1 MDKYLPLIFFPAPY
15 LLSRLM
21 VINVTQRR
29 SGDIERW
36 YKVKRKAYNK
46 DDAKCHAENKERG
59 RADIQASGAGWQ
71 RLATEAA
78 ALFRRCQ
85 LFKPTQSLP
94 TSLLLILFFLS
105 LSFQHFSPHILVFS
119 LNTSSPLRV
128 PCHPSPPLLW
138 RLLHSGVA
146 RKKPA
151 EHVINSGL
159 YFCAPNEMAIVLP
172 GGFYV
177 IIFIFFLLYPPQ
189 NVFFYPPAFLA
200 ESGRRRSLGVMV
212 LLWIQ
217 VQNKMEDKARLLSNQ
232 RREWFHVWGWGGITD
247 KLTTLTD
254 FSFLRGCNFCVGWF
268 LTLANVFRCPHRA
281 GNVSQG

>member
-1 MDKYLPLIFFPAPY
+1 M
-15 LLSRLM
+15 
-21 VINVTQRR
+21 
-29 SGDIERW
+29 
-36 YKVKRKAYNK
+36 
-46 DDAKCHAENKERG
+46 
-59 RADIQASGAGWQ
+59 
-71 RLATEAA
+71 ATEAA

-105 LSFQHFSPHILVFS
+105 LSFQHFSPHILAFS

-138 RLLHSGVA
+138 RLFHSGVA

-177 IIFIFFLLYPPQ
+177 IIF
-189 NVFFYPPAFLA
+189 
-200 ESGRRRSLGVMV
+200 
-212 LLWIQ
+212 
-217 VQNKMEDKARLLSNQ
+217 
-232 RREWFHVWGWGGITD
+232 
-247 KLTTLTD
+247 
-254 FSFLRGCNFCVGWF
+254 FSFSSIPPKCFILSAGFFSGER
-268 LTLANVFRCPHRA
+268 TASLARCDGAAVDSGPKQN
-281 GNVSQG
+281 GG

>member
-1 MDKYLPLIFFPAPY
+1 MNKYLPLIFFPAPY

-105 LSFQHFSPHILVFS
+105 LSFQHFSPHILAFS
-119 LNTSSPLRV
+119 LLFRLTRLPLCASPAT
-128 PCHPSPPLLW
+128 P
-138 RLLHSGVA
+138 
-146 RKKPA
+146 
-151 EHVINSGL
+151 
-159 YFCAPNEMAIVLP
+159 
-172 GGFYV
+172 
-177 IIFIFFLLYPPQ
+177 
-189 NVFFYPPAFLA
+189 
-200 ESGRRRSLGVMV
+200 RRRSY
-212 LLWIQ
+212 
-217 VQNKMEDKARLLSNQ
+217 
-232 RREWFHVWGWGGITD
+232 GG
-247 KLTTLTD
+247 
-254 FSFLRGCNFCVGWF
+254 FC
-268 LTLANVFRCPHRA
+268 TA
-281 GNVSQG
+281 GLPEKSQPNML

>member
-1 MDKYLPLIFFPAPY
+1 MNKYLPLIFFPAPY

-105 LSFQHFSPHILVFS
+105 LSFQHFSPHILAFS

-138 RLLHSGVA
+138 RLFHSGVA

-159 YFCAPNEMAIVLP
+159 YFCAEWDGYRVTRRLLCYY
-172 GGFYV
+172 FY
-177 IIFIFFLLYPPQ
+177 FFSPLSPPKCFFLSAGFFSGERTASLARCDGAAVDSGPKQ
-189 NVFFYPPAFLA
+189 N
-200 ESGRRRSLGVMV
+200 
-212 LLWIQ
+212 
-217 VQNKMEDKARLLSNQ
+217 
-232 RREWFHVWGWGGITD
+232 GG
-247 KLTTLTD
+247 
-254 FSFLRGCNFCVGWF
+254 
-268 LTLANVFRCPHRA
+268 
-281 GNVSQG
+281 